1 MNRLFFLIS
10 LSQLLLSNIL
20 AQSSQQEARL
30 GGKVYLTYRNPGVT
44 TLGKKYISNFKV
56 ILIKK
61 TSSTVVSSITASK
74 RSFCSNDRTLFQR
87 YGAKVA
93 YTNADGYFEFRGLL
107 KQTNYILIF
116 CDRDI
121 KISEVSTGNRNTTY
135 GIGEKLIRL

>member
-1 MNRLFFLIS
+1 MNRLFLLIS
-10 LSQLLLSNIL
+10 VSQFLLSNIL
-20 AQSSQQEARL
+20 AQTSQQDARL
-30 GGKVYLTYRNPGVT
+30 GGKVYVTYRNPGAS

-61 TSSTVVSSITASK
+61 TSSTVVSTITANK
-74 RSFCSNDRTLFQR
+74 KNFCSNDRTLFQR

-93 YTNADGYFEFRGLL
+93 YTNADGYFEFRGLM

-121 KISEVSTGNRNTTY
+121 KLSEVSTGNRNTTY
-135 GIGEKLIRL
+135 GIGEKIIKL